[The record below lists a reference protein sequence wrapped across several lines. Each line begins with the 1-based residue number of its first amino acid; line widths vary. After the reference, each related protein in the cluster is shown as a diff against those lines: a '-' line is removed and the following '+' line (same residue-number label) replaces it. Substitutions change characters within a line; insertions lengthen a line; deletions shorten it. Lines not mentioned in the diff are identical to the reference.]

1 MMQAPRRTRFSG
13 PQLSRLLARLA
24 DVDAPES
31 GESLSGRLSQW
42 LGWTDAIALSAAL
55 NPQPPGSLSGN
66 CPDSTRRPR
75 ESGNPATS
83 LAPAKTPGPRFRGG
97 DGYLQTDPEVSPR
110 AQPDGSAEERA
121 CAHVRASLTA
131 AIAGDRST
139 ESRRP
144 GPGRAPLPPAPTA
157 VDFAACRP
165 QYLFLQQTMERE
177 IAGLR
182 NRLRTALAAR
192 APHMNGLAQVDAVME
207 RVLGAREQTLFAGVP
222 ALLEAHFRR
231 LQQAGEAAPADASP
245 ATRMAP
251 WLRVFR
257 GDMQAVLLAELD
269 LRFQPIDALLA
280 ALRGN

>member
-55 NPQPPGSLSGN
+55 NPQPW
-66 CPDSTRRPR
+66 
-75 ESGNPATS
+75 E
-83 LAPAKTPGPRFRGG
+83 AP
-97 DGYLQTDPEVSPR
+97 LR
-110 AQPDGSAEERA
+110 AQPAVGAEERA
-121 CAHVRASLTA
+121 CAHVRASLAA
-131 AIAGDRST
+131 AITGDRST

-144 GPGRAPLPPAPTA
+144 GPGRAPVPPAPAA
-157 VDFAACRP
+157 VDFAACR
-165 QYLFLQQTMERE
+165 QHYLFLQQTMERE

-182 NRLRTALAAR
+182 HRLRTALAAR
-192 APHMNGLAQVDAVME
+192 APGMNGLAQVDAVME
-207 RVLGAREQTLFAGVP
+207 RVLGAREQTLLAGVP
-222 ALLEAHFRR
+222 VLLEAHFGR
-231 LQQAGEAAPADASP
+231 LRQAGEATPAEASP
-245 ATRMAP
+245 AARPDP
-251 WLRVFR
+251 WLRAFQS
-257 GDMQAVLLAELD
+257 DMQAVLLAELD